1 MIVQI
6 YKVLTIFALL
16 AFTGFAPLLMADD
29 KTDIQVMMKKMIGEV
44 TTLIQDKTL
53 PKEQRNSQ
61 VEAIAGPYF
70 DFGLM
75 GRLSLGKTQWKKMMP
90 QERKSFSTL
99 FTERV
104 KRSYSSKM
112 DLYTDEVVIIDDA
125 VQVKS
130 RIHLPTHLIRK
141 NEKRDILYKFYKSKK
156 GGWLIYDVDILGV
169 SIIQTYRTQFADIL
183 KDGDVTTLLE
193 KLKTSES

>member
-1 MIVQI
+1 MQI
-6 YKVLTIFALL
+6 NKFLTIFTLL
-16 AFTGFAPLLMADD
+16 TFIGFAPLLSADD
-29 KTDIQVMMKKMIGEV
+29 KTDIQVMMKKMIGDV
-44 TTLIQDKTL
+44 TTLIQDESI
-53 PKEQRNSQ
+53 PKEIRKRQIETI
-61 VEAIAGPYF
+61 VAPHF

-75 GRLSLGKTQWKKMMP
+75 GRLSLGKKQWKKLSP
-90 QERKSFSTL
+90 KERKNFSTL
-99 FTERV
+99 FEDRV
-104 KRSYSSKM
+104 KQSYRSKL

-156 GGWLIYDVDILGV
+156 RGWLIYDVDILGV
-169 SIIQTYRTQFADIL
+169 SIIQTYRTQFAGIL
-183 KDGDVTTLLE
+183 KEDTFAVLLE

>member
-1 MIVQI
+1 MQI
-6 YKVLTIFALL
+6 NKFLTIFTLL
-16 AFTGFAPLLMADD
+16 AFIGFAPLLSADD
-29 KTDIQVMMKKMIGEV
+29 KTDIQVMMKKMIGDV
-44 TTLIQDKTL
+44 TTLIQDKSL
-53 PKEQRNSQ
+53 PKEVRNSQ
-61 VEAIAGPYF
+61 VEAMAAPHF

-75 GRLSLGKTQWKKMMP
+75 GRLSLGKKQWKKLSP
-90 QERKSFSTL
+90 EERKNFSTL
-99 FTERV
+99 FEDRV
-104 KRSYSSKM
+104 KQSYRSKL

-156 GGWLIYDVDILGV
+156 RGWLIYDVDILGV
-169 SIIQTYRTQFADIL
+169 SIIQTYRTQFAGIL
-183 KDGDVTTLLE
+183 KKDTFAVLLE